1 MVAGML
7 RGRRSVNA
15 LPVWNL
21 IKRITGGKVAERL
34 MMMTREHRRAMVVA
48 SMRKRIL
55 REGIACEVVICSVQ
69 CGKHPLHVDLKWM
82 RMIYMKIPMT
92 VVKVVVTFDNTRK
105 KVLMTAR
112 SVCWKRKWLAWPRRL
127 QHPRPRT
134 GETIM
139 LIGLIVRIQP
149 IAVLLL
155 GLNEIMLRIQVT
167 KAREAILCAVKGHV
181 LAELLNGPLLAR
193 RVLAG
198 QGRGREVALIM
209 PSR

>member
-1 MVAGML
+1 
-7 RGRRSVNA
+7 
-15 LPVWNL
+15 
-21 IKRITGGKVAERL
+21 
-34 MMMTREHRRAMVVA
+34 
-48 SMRKRIL
+48 
-55 REGIACEVVICSVQ
+55 
-69 CGKHPLHVDLKWM
+69 
-82 RMIYMKIPMT
+82 
-92 VVKVVVTFDNTRK
+92 
-105 KVLMTAR
+105 
-112 SVCWKRKWLAWPRRL
+112 
-127 QHPRPRT
+127 
-134 GETIM
+134 M